1 MLVYRETYR
10 KIMYRLIKAMLVY
23 RETWGKIRHRLAK
36 ATEINFWRQRAD
48 AAAPNGSQLVVRNN
62 HPAQGKWDVKS
73 V

>member
-1 MLVYRETYR
+1 
-10 KIMYRLIKAMLVY
+10 MLVY